1 MFTETELQEKLRKI
15 QAIYSQATTPGEREA
30 AAAARERLCGS
41 KSLPAEKAVAM
52 KCHLQDPWMTS
63 LFLALARKHGLKPY
77 RRWGQHRNTVMVDV
91 QDSVLKKDL
100 WPEYIALKEELT
112 AYLREA
118 TERIIR
124 EAVHHD
130 TSDAA
135 VRGSLPHTQE

>member
-1 MFTETELQEKLRKI
+1 MLSEKELQEKLRKI
-15 QAIYSQATTPGEREA
+15 HAIYTQATTSGEREA
-30 AAAARERLCGS
+30 AAAARDRLSGS
-41 KSLPAEKAVAM
+41 VTAPAEKAVAI

-63 LFLALARKHGLKPY
+63 LFLALARKHGLTPY

-91 QDSVLKKDL
+91 QDSVLKRAL
-100 WPEYIALKEELT
+100 WPEYIALRDELT

-135 VRGSLPHTQE
+135 VRGSLSHTEE